1 MREPRTATR
10 NARPPI
16 TPPAIAPA
24 WEEVEGE
31 MAATAVDV
39 DEEVLVREP
48 EVAAGVED
56 PAADEEED
64 EDEEE
69 PVPSKHEV
77 SVPLKM
83 KKLEDA
89 TRVSMEETYA
99 WRMYHPC
106 VTFVFSHVQV
116 SVAASKSCA
125 STVLIV
131 GRLVLDTEAVVVC
144 VG

>member
-1 MREPRTATR
+1 MMDPRDHVRAF
-10 NARPPI
+10 I
-16 TPPAIAPA
+16 DLEAI
-24 WEEVEGE
+24 
-31 MAATAVDV
+31 
-39 DEEVLVREP
+39 
-48 EVAAGVED
+48 ED
-56 PAADEEED
+56 GSEEED
-64 EDEEE
+64 EEEE
-69 PVPSKHEV
+69 EEEVPSKQEV
-77 SVPLKM
+77 SVPLKT
-83 KKLEDA
+83 KKLEEA